1 MAKLIDKLTA
11 KQEKFAVELATGVD
25 DKGCPIS
32 QAEAYRRAFSASKM
46 TDKSVWEKASEMSSM
61 VKVAERVAELRAKV
75 AEQRVIDSSY
85 VLRRLVEIDN
95 MDALDI
101 LNDDGTVKAIKEWPK
116 VWRQFINN
124 MEVVEMSGGD
134 DDRKVAILKKIKWPD
149 KVKNLELIGK
159 HLQVGAFVE
168 KVDHTS
174 SDGSMTPKAA
184 NIIVGDDVAKSLAS
198 KLVD

>member
-1 MAKLIDKLTA
+1 MRKLTSR
-11 KQEKFAVELATGVD
+11 QENFAVNVATGVD
-25 DKGCPIS
+25 ESGSPIS
-32 QAEAYRRAFSASKM
+32 QAEAYRRAFNSGKMSDKTVWEEASKL
-46 TDKSVWEKASEMSSM
+46 A
-61 VKVAERVAELRAKV
+61 ANPNIAARIAELRAKV
-75 AEQRVIDSSY
+75 AEKHVIDASY

-101 LNDDGTVKAIKEWPK
+101 LTDEGVIKPIKEWPK
-116 VWRQFINN
+116 VWRQFISN
-124 MEVVEMSGGD
+124 MEVVEMSNGD
-134 DDRKVAILKKIKWPD
+134 DERKMAVLKKIKWPD

-174 SDGSMTPKAA
+174 SDGSMTPKAG
-184 NIIVGDDVAKSLAS
+184 NIIIGDEIAASLAS

>member
-1 MAKLIDKLTA
+1 MAKLTA
-11 KQEKFAVELATGVD
+11 KQEKFAVELATGTD
-25 DKGCPIS
+25 ENGCPIS
-32 QAEAYRRAFSASKM
+32 QVEAYRRAYAPKRMSDKTIIENASRLYAN
-46 TDKSVWEKASEMSSM
+46 SNVLAM
-61 VKVAERVAELRAKV
+61 VADLKGRVKQQA
-75 AEQRVIDSSY
+75 VIDASY

-101 LNDDGTVKAIKEWPK
+101 LTDDGAIKPIKEWPK
-116 VWRQFINN
+116 VWRQFISNI
-124 MEVVEMSGGD
+124 EVVEMSNGD
-134 DDRKVAILKKIKWPD
+134 DDRKMAVLKKIKWPD

-174 SDGSMTPKAA
+174 SDGSMTPKAG
-184 NIIVGDDVAKSLAS
+184 NIIIGDEIAASLAS

>member
-1 MAKLIDKLTA
+1 MAKLTA
-11 KQEKFAVELATGVD
+11 KQEKFAIEMATGVD
-25 DKGCPIS
+25 EHGCPIS
-32 QAEAYRRAFSASKM
+32 QTEAYRRAYAPKRMANKTVSENASRLYANSNVLAMITELK
-46 TDKSVWEKASEMSSM
+46 
-61 VKVAERVAELRAKV
+61 ERVKQNA
-75 AEQRVIDSSY
+75 VIDSSY

-101 LNDDGTVKAIKEWPK
+101 LNDDGSVKPIKEWPK

-124 MEVVEMSGGD
+124 MEVIEMSGGD

-159 HLQVGAFVE
+159 HLQVCAFVE

-174 SDGSMTPKAA
+174 SDGSMSPKAA
-184 NIIVGDDVAKSLAS
+184 NIIVGDDVAKALAS

>member
-1 MAKLIDKLTA
+1 MAKLTP
-11 KQEKFAVELATGVD
+11 KQEKFCIELATGTD
-25 DKGCPIS
+25 DKGAPIS
-32 QAEAYRRAFSASKM
+32 QSEAFRRAFSGQRL
-46 TDKSVWEKASEMSSM
+46 TDKRIWEKASELAAMP
-61 VKVAERVAELRAKV
+61 KVWERICELRAKV
-75 AEQRVIDSSY
+75 TEKRVIDAAY
-85 VLRRLVEIDN
+85 VLNRLVEIDN

-124 MEVVEMSGGD
+124 MEVIEMANGD
-134 DDRKVAILKKIKWPD
+134 DDRKMAVLKKIKWPD

-184 NIIVGDDVAKSLAS
+184 NIIVGDDVAKALAS

>member
-1 MAKLIDKLTA
+1 MAKLTA
-11 KQEKFAVELATGVD
+11 KQEKFAIEMATGVD
-25 DKGCPIS
+25 EYGCPIT
-32 QAEAYRRAFSASKM
+32 QVEAYRRAYVPKRMANKTVVENASRLYANSNVLAMITELK
-46 TDKSVWEKASEMSSM
+46 
-61 VKVAERVAELRAKV
+61 ERVKQAA
-75 AEQRVIDSSY
+75 VIDSSY